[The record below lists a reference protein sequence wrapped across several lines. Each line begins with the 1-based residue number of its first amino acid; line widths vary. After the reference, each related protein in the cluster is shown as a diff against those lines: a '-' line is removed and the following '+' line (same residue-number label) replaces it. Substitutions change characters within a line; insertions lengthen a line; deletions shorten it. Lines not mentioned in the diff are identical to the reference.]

1 MNLMKKMTPHSGK
14 HQRHLLGK
22 GHAEFGQGCH
32 QGPYGYT
39 TQALSSVASNS
50 GHDINKPV
58 DTAQQGMYSNAGMPA
73 PAQHHQSMGGPIA
86 SPQPMIQQGQQI
98 SRNPITMQ
106 TAAAYYPR
114 NSVPPRA
121 MQSMARNPLGAVVNQ
136 PGQQPSSQ
144 YGPMPTMVPLQ
155 PNFTSFPPTMVNPQF
170 PQMYQQRTYNPPQ
183 YPIMAGQQYLWNYNT
198 PSPQNSNVAQG
209 NLKNIDDLIDMKFDQ
224 YTWQQKVV
232 AEDG

>member
-1 MNLMKKMTPHSGK
+1 MKNKELADKDVFTLRQDSRKNIITMIKHFMQKCSVNYALVRHAICIDPRVMAGYPEKAQEKMKK
-14 HQRHLLGK
+14 
-22 GHAEFGQGCH
+22 
-32 QGPYGYT
+32 GPYGYT

-50 GHDINKPV
+50 GHDIKPV
-58 DTAQQGMYSNAGMPA
+58 ATAQQGMYSNAGMPA

-170 PQMYQQRTYNPPQ
+170 PQM
-183 YPIMAGQQYLWNYNT
+183 
-198 PSPQNSNVAQG
+198 
-209 NLKNIDDLIDMKFDQ
+209 
-224 YTWQQKVV
+224 
-232 AEDG
+232 